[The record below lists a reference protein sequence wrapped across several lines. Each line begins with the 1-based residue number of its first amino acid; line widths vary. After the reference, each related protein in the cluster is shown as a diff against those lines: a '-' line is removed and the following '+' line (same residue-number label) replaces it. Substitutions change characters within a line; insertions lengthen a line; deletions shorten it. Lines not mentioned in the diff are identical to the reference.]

1 MKLILLGAPGSG
13 KGTIS
18 EYIVSKYNFI
28 HLSTGSL
35 FRKRMDEKG
44 LYWEELKNHILK
56 GQLVPDDLVNKIV
69 KSEIL
74 NYKANQSYILDG
86 YPRTIEQANFLSTIT
101 DIDYAIFLDVAE
113 KDLEKRLTGRRVC
126 NKCKKIYNIYFYPPQ
141 NNGVC
146 DLDGSLLI
154 QRKDDDPNVIK
165 ERIETYKINTLPLI
179 EYYKKLNKLITINS
193 SNNKDEI
200 KIKIDNIILNKPL

>member
-1 MKLILLGAPGSG
+1 MISKKKKLKDYDRYYMKLILLGAPGSG

-141 NNGVC
+141 NDGVC

-165 ERIETYKINTLPLI
+165 ERIETYKINT
-179 EYYKKLNKLITINS
+179 
-193 SNNKDEI
+193 
-200 KIKIDNIILNKPL
+200 

>member
-126 NKCKKIYNIYFYPPQ
+126 NKCKKIYNIYFYPPK

>member
-101 DIDYAIFLDVAE
+101 DIDYAIFLNVAE